1 MIVVEQVGVLRLHL
15 HNRIAVLLRRQE
27 ITRTV
32 TARRQNLVL
41 DTANCADLTVSINRA
56 GTRNVAAVR
65 VASGILIGEQG
76 TLAQLIDRAQRQ
88 HQTRARAAHT
98 VQVVLHVRR
107 QVIALLQT
115 RAQNPAAIVAG
126 TNRGQLKGLLLAV
139 TFHGHVNRRTV
150 RGVYRL
156 RNIGEGLNLLLPHLQ
171 NAVISLQS
179 ARRRGAL
186 RRGKHLNLLGHRH
199 LQLAHRRDLRL
210 SLRISHLRAGRR
222 RRLLMAHVRVQGI
235 GRHHE
240 AAVTVKRQPAVER
253 LRAGQLRVRATRN
266 RHRGHVHLAVRL
278 IAGRARDL
286 NDVLILVGS
295 EHVKERAGALLHIG
309 AGQNKS
315 TSQQGARRHSADR
328 TQVHAARRK
337 TRTALSRLLSTL
349 HARGG
354 GVRLLLSI
362 GGGLS
367 HGFYSTG

>member
-1 MIVVEQVGVLRLHL
+1 M
-15 HNRIAVLLRRQE
+15 
-27 ITRTV
+27 
-32 TARRQNLVL
+32 
-41 DTANCADLTVSINRA
+41 
-56 GTRNVAAVR
+56 
-65 VASGILIGEQG
+65 
-76 TLAQLIDRAQRQ
+76 
-88 HQTRARAAHT
+88 
-98 VQVVLHVRR
+98 RR

-115 RAQNPAAIVAG
+115 RAQNPAAIVTG
-126 TNRGQLKGLLLAV
+126 TNRGQLKRLLLAA
-139 TFHGHVNRRTV
+139 TFHGHINRRTI

-156 RNIGEGLNLLLPHLQ
+156 RNIGEGLNLLLPHLH
-171 NAVISLQS
+171 NAVISLQH
-179 ARRRGAL
+179 ARRRGTL
-186 RRGKHLNLLGHRH
+186 HRGKHLNLLCHRH

-253 LRAGQLRVRATRN
+253 LRTGQLRVRAARN
-266 RHRGHVHLAVRL
+266 RHRGHVHLAERL
-278 IAGRARDL
+278 IARHTRDL
-286 NDVLILVGS
+286 NDILLLVGS

-309 AGQNKS
+309 TGQNKS
-315 TSQQGARRHSADR
+315 TSQQGARRHSAHR

-362 GGGLS
+362 RGGLS

>member
-1 MIVVEQVGVLRLHL
+1 M
-15 HNRIAVLLRRQE
+15 
-27 ITRTV
+27 
-32 TARRQNLVL
+32 
-41 DTANCADLTVSINRA
+41 C
-56 GTRNVAAVR
+56 
-65 VASGILIGEQG
+65 
-76 TLAQLIDRAQRQ
+76 
-88 HQTRARAAHT
+88 
-98 VQVVLHVRR
+98 R

-115 RAQNPAAIVAG
+115 RAQNPAAIVTG
-126 TNRGQLKGLLLAV
+126 TNRGQLKRLLLTA
-139 TFHGHVNRRTV
+139 TFHSHVNRRTV
-150 RGVYRL
+150 RGVHRL
-156 RNIGEGLNLLLPHLQ
+156 RNIGEGLNLLLPHLHD
-171 NAVISLQS
+171 AVISLQS
-179 ARRRGAL
+179 ARRRGTL
-186 RRGKHLNLLGHRH
+186 HRGKHLHLLGHRH

-253 LRAGQLRVRATRN
+253 LRAGQLRVRAARN
-266 RHRGHVHLAVRL
+266 RHRGHVHLAERL
-278 IAGRARDL
+278 IAGRTRNL
-286 NDVLILVGS
+286 NDVLLLIGS

-309 AGQNKS
+309 TGQNKS
-315 TSQQGARRHSADR
+315 TSQQGTRRHSAHR

-337 TRTALSRLLSTL
+337 TRTTLSRLLSTL

>member
-27 ITRTV
+27 IARTV

-41 DTANCADLTVSINRA
+41 DAANCADLTVSINRA

-76 TLAQLIDRAQRQ
+76 TLAELIDRAQRQ

-98 VQVVLHVRR
+98 VQVVLHVCR
-107 QVIALLQT
+107 QVIALFQT

-150 RGVYRL
+150 RGVHSL
-156 RNIGEGLNLLLPHLQ
+156 RNIGESLNLLLPHLQ
-171 NAVISLQS
+171 NAVISLQR
-179 ARRRGAL
+179 ARRRGTL

-253 LRAGQLRVRATRN
+253 LRAGQLRVRPTRN

-309 AGQNKS
+309 TGQNKS

-337 TRTALSRLLSTL
+337 TRTALGRLLSTL